1 MKCVMCGKAGLKRT
15 RDQVAYNQVA
25 VVEASVYV
33 CPRCGERYEAFD
45 RVEELSQTVAR
56 QIARRP
62 ERLTPA
68 EIRFLRKYLGYSG
81 RDFAAF
87 LGVTPETVSR
97 WESASSPKPMP
108 LSTEKLLRYMAMNER
123 PLSDYGLDQA
133 GSSDRGS
140 YPLRFKKQKGTWV
153 AA

>member
-15 RDQVAYNQVA
+15 REQVTYNEVA
-25 VVEASVYV
+25 VVEASVHV
-33 CPRCGERYEAFD
+33 CPRCGERYEGFD

-56 QIARRP
+56 QIARRV

-97 WESASSPKPMP
+97 WESNSSPKPMP
-108 LSTEKLLRYMAMNER
+108 LSTEKLLRYMAMNDR
-123 PLSDYGLDQA
+123 PVSDYGLDQA
-133 GSSDRGS
+133 GSSEQAS
-140 YPLRFKKQKGTWV
+140 YLLEFKQQKGTW
-153 AA
+153 AQS